1 MGSDEKKEKVA
12 IDKDKIKE
20 LLPQLKELIE
30 KKSPKVKVLIK
41 GLEDVGL
48 SGELF
53 DELKK
58 KLSKYDFK
66 GALILLEE
74 IARNSAR

>member
-12 IDKDKIKE
+12 IDEDKIKE